1 MPVLTEQ
8 DKFIAALKGVGLSV
22 EAGGA
27 LLSIGV
33 DTFRKLE
40 AKRGMRMDSPADE
53 HWVALL
59 NKMKSVDSSIDTD
72 VDGDTADQL
81 RLLHI
86 MMLESTKDKGS
97 EGGGGAVGQAL
108 TQAAEDAASAS
119 KAKELYDK
127 LSETQ
132 GLSVPLNEQLD
143 YALVHQMSTLLIKNG
158 TINKRI
164 GLKNMVKQS
173 EKKKNNHKL
182 GNGLSVNIDDAT
194 ASEEEGSMKYNEITC
209 ALWTFFRGLAAV
221 LTEEIVAPDGG
232 EGKTLV
238 TDPTSG
244 LNVHVSGTLQACLE
258 LMFAIIKSVGKYPSR
273 CADGIFRNAFNQVM
287 ELTVSHHFDEAVRRS
302 IEYHP
307 RAFLPADEDMA
318 MLDSPRKPRVETPR
332 KRPGGAPPGAP
343 LQKKKHTDAN
353 AAPCHGQVYHGVCKK
368 EGCRFD
374 HDAGRCAAFKAEHPN
389 GPPSRA

>member
-1 MPVLTEQ
+1 MPVLTDE
-8 DKFIAALKGVGLSV
+8 DKFIASLKSAGLPTSVG
-22 EAGGA
+22 AA
-27 LLSIGV
+27 LLAIGV

-40 AKRGMRMDSPADE
+40 AKRGMRLESPGDE
-53 HWVALL
+53 HWVSLL
-59 NKMKSVDSSIDTD
+59 NKMKNVEPSIDTS
-72 VDGDTADQL
+72 VDGETADQL

-86 MMLESTKDKGS
+86 LMRENNKATSNDGNNGS
-97 EGGGGAVGQAL
+97 VGQAL

-119 KAKELYDK
+119 KAKELYDR
-127 LSETQ
+127 LNETQ

-143 YALVHQMSTLLIKNG
+143 YALVHQMSTLLTKNG

-182 GNGLSVNIDDAT
+182 GNGLSVNF
-194 ASEEEGSMKYNEITC
+194 EENVAEDGDGSMKYNEITC

-221 LTEEIVAPDGG
+221 LTEEIASPAGG

-244 LNVHVSGTLQACLE
+244 ANVYVSGTLQACLE
-258 LMFAIIKSVGKYPSR
+258 LMFAIIKSIGKYPSR
-273 CADGIFRNAFNQVM
+273 CADGIFRNAFNQAM
-287 ELTVSHHFDEAVRRS
+287 ELTVSHHFDEAVKRT

-307 RAFLPADEDMA
+307 RAFMPAEEDLA
-318 MLDSPRKPRVETPR
+318 SVETPRGKQKETPR
-332 KRPGGAPPGAP
+332 KRAGAPSAAP
-343 LQKKKHTDAN
+343 AAKKKHVDAG
-353 AAPCHGQVYHGVCKK
+353 AAPCHGQVYHGVCNK

-374 HDAGRCAAFKAEHPN
+374 HDPGRCAAFKAEHPS
-389 GPPSRA
+389 GPPRRA